1 MNEQH
6 VRPRH
11 MAAVAFLTA
20 GLTAGCLVE
29 INHVADPRPAFEQ
42 ARREAARFQGRP
54 GPAHN
59 VNVLVY
65 DREDGQLV
73 RVSVPMWLARKAAR
87 TAMRDKD
94 EQDFDLDVDGR
105 AERKL
110 RRHVRLE
117 DLEKAGLGVL
127 VEVEEEG
134 GDLVLV
140 WLK

>member
-1 MNEQH
+1 MKERH
-6 VRPRH
+6 FRPRR
-11 MAAVAFLTA
+11 MAATALLAA

-29 INHVADPRPAFEQ
+29 INHVADPGPAFEQ

-54 GPAHN
+54 GPAHD

-65 DREDGQLV
+65 DHDEGQLV
-73 RVSVPMWLARKAAR
+73 RVSVPMWLARNAAR
-87 TAMRDKD
+87 TALRDKD
-94 EQDFDLDVDGR
+94 ELDSDLGDGR
-105 AERKL
+105 AERQL

>member
-1 MNEQH
+1 MKERH
-6 VRPRH
+6 LRPRA
-11 MAAVAFLTA
+11 MAASALLAA
-20 GLTAGCLVE
+20 GLAAGCLVE
-29 INHVADPRPAFEQ
+29 IDRVADPGPAFEQ
-42 ARREAARFQGRP
+42 ARREAARFQGRL

-65 DREDGQLV
+65 DHNEGQLV

-87 TAMRDKD
+87 TALRDKD
-94 EQDFDLDVDGR
+94 EQDLDLDGDGR
-105 AERKL
+105 TERKL

>member
-1 MNEQH
+1 MNEAPMT
-6 VRPRH
+6 R
-11 MAAVAFLTA
+11 MVALTLLV
-20 GLTAGCLVE
+20 GLTSACLVE
-29 INHVADPRPAFEQ
+29 INHVADPGPAFER
-42 ARREAARFQGRP
+42 ARREAARYQGRP
-54 GPAHN
+54 GPAHH

-65 DREDGQLV
+65 DHDDGQLV

-94 EQDFDLDVDGR
+94 EMDLDLDADGR

-117 DLEKAGLGVL
+117 DLERAGLGVL

>member
-1 MNEQH
+1 M
-6 VRPRH
+6 V
-11 MAAVAFLTA
+11 AVTLLAA

-29 INHVADPRPAFEQ
+29 INHVADPGPAFEQ
-42 ARREAARFQGRP
+42 ARREAARYQGRP
-54 GPAHN
+54 GPAHH

-65 DREDGQLV
+65 DHDDGQLV

-87 TAMRDKD
+87 TALRDKD
-94 EQDFDLDVDGR
+94 EMDLDLDADGR

-117 DLEKAGLGVL
+117 DLERAGLGVL

>member
-1 MNEQH
+1 M
-6 VRPRH
+6 RII
-11 MAAVAFLTA
+11 ALLAA

-29 INHVADPRPAFEQ
+29 INHVADPTPVFEQ

-54 GPAHN
+54 GPARN

-65 DREDGQLV
+65 DHEGGELV
-73 RVSVPMWLARKAAR
+73 RVSVPMWLARKVAH
-87 TAMRDKD
+87 TALRDKD
-94 EQDFDLDVDGR
+94 ELDLDLGADGR

>member
-1 MNEQH
+1 MNERH
-6 VRPRH
+6 LRPRR
-11 MAAVAFLTA
+11 MAVTTLLAA

-29 INHVADPRPAFEQ
+29 INHVADPGPAFEQ
-42 ARREAARFQGRP
+42 ARREAARYQGRP
-54 GPAHN
+54 GPAHH

-65 DREDGQLV
+65 DHDDGQLV

-87 TAMRDKD
+87 TALRDK
-94 EQDFDLDVDGR
+94 EEMDLDLDGR

-117 DLEKAGLGVL
+117 DLERAGLGVL